1 MKLLTKLWGLIPPN
15 TSLETATNGS
25 AVRRSNS
32 LFCLSTSNYFGKLS
46 NLAVWKACSLTFQC

>member
-46 NLAVWKACSLTFQC
+46 NLAVWKACSL